1 MNENEN
7 VVENQEEIYLDMT
20 KGLKYDNYEIVRDRK
35 DAITKG
41 IDMLKENDT
50 LLILGKGHEEFISI
64 KGDKI
69 PFNDTKIA
77 NEYINEIKESVN

>member
-7 VVENQEEIYLDMT
+7 IVENQEEIYLDMT

-64 KGDKI
+64 KGNRV
-69 PFNDTKIA
+69 PFNDMKA
-77 NEYINEIKESVN
+77 VKKYIQVK

>member
-1 MNENEN
+1 MASRT
-7 VVENQEEIYLDMT
+7 LS
-20 KGLKYDNYEIVRDRK
+20 LPR
-35 DAITKG
+35 
-41 IDMLKENDT
+41 KENDT